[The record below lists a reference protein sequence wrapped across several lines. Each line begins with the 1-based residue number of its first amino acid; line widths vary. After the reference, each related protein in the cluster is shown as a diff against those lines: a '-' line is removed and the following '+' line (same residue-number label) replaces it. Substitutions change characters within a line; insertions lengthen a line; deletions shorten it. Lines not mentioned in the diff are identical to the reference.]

1 MNPKMRLVV
10 IKTVH
15 TLIWVFFAS
24 CVVALPLQAWSG
36 HFDIVIV
43 LFALVSMEIGV
54 LALNA
59 WRCPITGFAASYT
72 KDRRTNFD
80 IYLPEWLA
88 ARTKIIFGPMF
99 LVGVIFAGYLWL
111 SAGH

>member
-1 MNPKMRLVV
+1 MEMNPKMRLVV

-24 CVVALPLQAWSG
+24 CVVSLPLQAWRG
-36 HFDIVIV
+36 HFDVVIM

-59 WRCPITGFAASYT
+59 
-72 KDRRTNFD
+72 
-80 IYLPEWLA
+80 
-88 ARTKIIFGPMF
+88 
-99 LVGVIFAGYLWL
+99 
-111 SAGH
+111 